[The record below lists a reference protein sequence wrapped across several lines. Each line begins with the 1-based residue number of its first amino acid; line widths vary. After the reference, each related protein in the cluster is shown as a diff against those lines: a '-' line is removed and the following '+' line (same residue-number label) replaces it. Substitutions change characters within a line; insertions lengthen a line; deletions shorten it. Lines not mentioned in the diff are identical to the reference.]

1 MISTKE
7 QFLVDEKGN
16 RTAVL
21 VDVKRYDEFLEA
33 LEEIDS
39 IRAFDRAKSANDKA
53 IPFSQAV
60 EEIENSRKRS
70 IKFLFFAAPKK
81 N

>member
-21 VDVKRYDEFLEA
+21 IDVKRYDEFLEA

-39 IRAFDRAKSANDKA
+39 IRAFDRAKSANDEA
-53 IPFSQAV
+53 ISFSQAV
-60 EEIENSRKRS
+60 KEIENSRK
-70 IKFLFFAAPKK
+70 
-81 N
+81 

>member
-21 VDVKRYDEFLEA
+21 IDVKRYHEFLEA

-39 IRAFDRAKSANDKA
+39 IRAFDRAKSANDEA
-53 IPFSQAV
+53 ISFSQAV
-60 EEIENSRKRS
+60 KETENSRK
-70 IKFLFFAAPKK
+70 
-81 N
+81 

>member
-7 QFLVDEKGN
+7 QFLVDEQGN

-21 VDVKRYDEFLEA
+21 IDVKRYDEFLEA

-39 IRAFDRAKSANDKA
+39 IRAFDQAKSANDET
-53 IPFSQAV
+53 IPFSRAI
-60 EEIENSRKRS
+60 EEIENSRK
-70 IKFLFFAAPKK
+70 
-81 N
+81 